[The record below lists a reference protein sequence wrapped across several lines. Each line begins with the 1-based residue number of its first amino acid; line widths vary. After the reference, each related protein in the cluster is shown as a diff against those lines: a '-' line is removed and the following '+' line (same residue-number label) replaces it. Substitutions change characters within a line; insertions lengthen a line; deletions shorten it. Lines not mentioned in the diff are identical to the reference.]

1 VYNYYAINTK
11 TGSSG
16 AAILPIVSREMCADK
31 LVVDTVRSSDLVA
44 SFSTLSDDP
53 VGGFTMKE
61 ITGLKLKRKKAV
73 IQ

>member
-1 VYNYYAINTK
+1 
-11 TGSSG
+11 
-16 AAILPIVSREMCADK
+16 
-31 LVVDTVRSSDLVA
+31 VA